1 MSKNTPFA
9 ALIQFILVILMLVSI
24 ILLGQSLNMRFYQIG
39 LVIMIITSLS
49 QVAFGNIAP
58 ESNFARSSRQYLLF
72 MSIIAVIF
80 AISILLT
87 PTLVA
92 LGR

>member
-1 MSKNTPFA
+1 MSKKSPFA
-9 ALIQFILVILMLVSI
+9 AIVQFILVILMFISI
-24 ILLGQSLNMRFYQIG
+24 ILLGQSFNLRLYQIG
-39 LVIMIITSLS
+39 LVLMIVTSLS
-49 QVAFGNIAP
+49 QVAFGNISP
-58 ESNFARSSRQYLLF
+58 EANFVRASRQYLLF

-87 PTLVA
+87 PTLVS